1 MSLWISALQGQDC
14 HTGLCLW
21 TRKAKVHH
29 VSHQSLTLPGLLLLS
44 SSQGWA
50 ISSVPSQARFLSKT
64 KTGKLTL
71 VLHTLQRRAAL
82 GQQGLTAPLPY
93 CMGKP

>member
-21 TRKAKVHH
+21 THKAAAHH

-44 SSQGWA
+44 SSQDWA
-50 ISSVPSQARFLSKT
+50 ISSVPSQARFLSET
-64 KTGKLTL
+64 KTAKLTL
-71 VLHTLQRRAAL
+71 VLHTLQRKSW
-82 GQQGLTAPLPY
+82 GLTTPLPY